1 MKEFSLLEA
10 YKEDIR
16 TFLATM
22 DIYVGDKIINN
33 NPEIN
38 AKNKDFIKNH
48 MQKMFANNL
57 NVDILNKAIDE
68 LLPYLYQK

>member
-10 YKEDIR
+10 YKEEIR

-38 AKNKDFIKNH
+38 AKNKEFIKNH

-57 NVDILNKAIDE
+57 NVDILNKDYDMV
-68 LLPYLYQK
+68 PYH